1 VNNMTNFKTLTSGIA
16 VAAVL
21 VLQGCYTAPTP
32 VPVPTRSL
40 AERFDQSWQAARG
53 AANDVIVRI
62 TYEDRP
68 SGTLRGEQ
76 GSSKVL
82 ITVISQAD
90 GTIQVGFSV
99 TGGTAANDANLKD
112 HLTRA
117 YQRRMGR

>member
-1 VNNMTNFKTLTSGIA
+1 LANDSTS
-16 VAAVL
+16 
-21 VLQGCYTAPTP
+21 P
-32 VPVPTRSL
+32 
-40 AERFDQSWQAARG
+40 QAARG

-62 TYEDRP
+62 TYEDRT

-76 GSSKVL
+76 GTSKVV

-90 GTIQVGFSV
+90 GTIQVGFTV
-99 TGGTAANDANLKD
+99 TGGTAAVDANLKD